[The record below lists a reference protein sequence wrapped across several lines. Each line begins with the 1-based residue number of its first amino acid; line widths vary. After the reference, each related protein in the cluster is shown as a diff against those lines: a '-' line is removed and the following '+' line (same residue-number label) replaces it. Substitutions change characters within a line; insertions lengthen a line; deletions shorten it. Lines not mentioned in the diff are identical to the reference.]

1 MKKFSKEDLIRLAE
15 KVRAQNTPRWVQEIE
30 DSAKKYGAGFTG
42 DATIDELPAIEK
54 ESQEGLRIGKYGNLP
69 SPEGETPTFAV
80 ATGTKVSSYTG
91 FRFTEAPSLFESH
104 RPKQSTLLDWE
115 WATVPWYARLLGL
128 LRLPYDLLKFIVTGR
143 LIVIPWPWRW

>member
-1 MKKFSKEDLIRLAE
+1 MTKKLSREELTRLAE
-15 KVRAQNTPRWVQEIE
+15 KVRAEQRVRPQMPPEVTMQGPPDR
-30 DSAKKYGAGFTG
+30 D
-42 DATIDELPAIEK
+42 PAIEK